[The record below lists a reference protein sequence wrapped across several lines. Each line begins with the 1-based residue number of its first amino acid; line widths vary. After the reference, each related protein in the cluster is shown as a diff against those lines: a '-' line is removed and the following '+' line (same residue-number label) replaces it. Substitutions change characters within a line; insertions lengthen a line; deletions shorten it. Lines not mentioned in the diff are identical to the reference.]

1 MRYRMSR
8 NASDKEALSH
18 NPLTKGSPMAVTAT
32 PRKRRK
38 REYED
43 DDFAK
48 ACGRMV
54 NALERRAAVNPDALA
69 YLLTLRAELD
79 GAITRSGHALS
90 KQGGGQFSLGELAE
104 FMTFNGHKMSRQAAQ
119 QRWGKSAAIK
129 LGTITERI
137 NNVVR
142 LDAWRA
148 RRASAKAA
156 GRAEATEARAV

>member
-8 NASDKEALSH
+8 NASDKEALSP

-48 ACGRMV
+48 ACGRMAT
-54 NALERRAAVNPDALA
+54 ALERRACENPDALA

-79 GAITRSGHALS
+79 GSITRAGHALS

-104 FMTFNGHKMSRQAAQ
+104 FMTYNGHKMSRQAAQ
-119 QRWGKSAAIK
+119 QRWGRPAAIK
-129 LGTITERI
+129 LGTITEKI
-137 NNVVR
+137 NNVIK

-148 RRASAKAA
+148 RRAEAKAA
-156 GRAEATEARAV
+156 GRGEQLDRRAV